1 MLTKK
6 KLPLLILMVIGI
18 ETLIYLWAVWTTD
31 HEFVFNKCARNSGR
45 FSTGIILLVLLLVGF
60 YGLKKI
66 FLNERKKETFLILM
80 TLFSI
85 NHFIHLFFVITS
97 FKSHALPFNI
107 TDNIHGFITFIF
119 LLILPFIS
127 WKATKLSKG
136 LYILII
142 LHLFNVSYF
151 ICQTFL
157 SKVTPEKPA
166 YHNQFGILV
175 MVLACIYVLY
185 RVFQEN
191 KSKKY

>member
-6 KLPLLILMVIGI
+6 KLPLLILLVICV
-18 ETLIYLWAVWTTD
+18 ELLIYFWAVWTTD

-45 FSTGIILLVLLLVGF
+45 FSTGIILLALLMVGF

-66 FLNERKKETFLILM
+66 FLEERKKENFLILM

-107 TDNIHGFITFIF
+107 SDNIHGFITFIF
-119 LLILPFIS
+119 LIILPFMI

-175 MVLACIYVLY
+175 MVLACLYILY
-185 RVFQEN
+185 RVFEEI
-191 KSKKY
+191 KPKKQ